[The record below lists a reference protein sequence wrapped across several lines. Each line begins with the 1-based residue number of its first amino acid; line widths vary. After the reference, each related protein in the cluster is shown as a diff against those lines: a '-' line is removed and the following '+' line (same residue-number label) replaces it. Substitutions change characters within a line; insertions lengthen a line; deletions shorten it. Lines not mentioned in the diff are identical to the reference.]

1 MRKAPEFLIRPAVHS
16 EVNRNLIFAKIFDI
30 VFSFPRFWIIGSTLC
45 THVLVSRYLRP
56 PYSFPNKFYL
66 VPSFPDIVVLVFSC
80 SRFGICVDLVSSFP
94 NIFDLI
100 FSYPGFRNL
109 FQPVSSYRRVL
120 FPNVECLRP
129 RVVVSEY
136 LRRNFSHPLSYDL
149 HSTCMV
155 EVAQLLILI
164 LSLFFR
170 VLHSLSALI

>member
-1 MRKAPEFLIRPAVHS
+1 MSKAPEFLIRPAVHS

-30 VFSFPRFWIIGSTLC
+30 VFSFSRFWIIGSTLC

-80 SRFGICVDLVSSFP
+80 SRFGICVDLVSSFT
-94 NIFDLI
+94 NIFDLM
-100 FSYPGFRNL
+100 FSYPGFCNL

-120 FPNVECLRP
+120 FSECLRS
-129 RVVVSEY
+129 RVVISEY
-136 LRRNFSHPLSYDL
+136 LRRHFSHPLTYDL
-149 HSTCMV
+149 RSTCMV
-155 EVAQLLILI
+155 EFAQLLILI